1 MWIIFIRISPDTDND
16 GARQIVAIIA
26 VAQFLRRNGFD
37 IEIYEKRYFL
47 SDASRHDPLTDPGKV
62 HVMHLRTS
70 KPASIPIR
78 QICRLLSAIQTITGE
93 NVLPTRNFLAF
104 FDNGV
109 VRETCGRSEIRQNWQ
124 RQRRR

>member
-1 MWIIFIRISPDTDND
+1 MFKSGMRLRDVIRSFIEEFESMEWS
-16 GARQIVAIIA
+16 A
-26 VAQFLRRNGFD
+26 
-37 IEIYEKRYFL
+37 L
-47 SDASRHDPLTDPGKV
+47 SEEQRKV